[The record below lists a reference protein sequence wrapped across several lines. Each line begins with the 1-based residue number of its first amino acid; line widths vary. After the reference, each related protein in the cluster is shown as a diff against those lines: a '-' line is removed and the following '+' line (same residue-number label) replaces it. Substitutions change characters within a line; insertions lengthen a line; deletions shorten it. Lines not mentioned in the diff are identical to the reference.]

1 VILWS
6 RRPAFARGLLIGAAI
21 LAVSITARSVDL
33 ACAKGFP
40 FGTHFLWHIL
50 NADHAGLDD
59 RNLSPRHARHAA
71 CSAPVTGLNRARIT
85 FGH

>member
-33 ACAKGFP
+33 GLCERIP

-50 NADHAGLDD
+50 NAIMLGWMIETYRRAM
-59 RNLSPRHARHAA
+59 PRHAA